1 MTHKSGP
8 AVTHTSVMV
17 SELLEH
23 LNVRPGGRYIDCT
36 VGVGGHAAAI
46 LQAGEPDC
54 RLLGLDADPE
64 ALRIARER
72 LTPFGACVTLV
83 ESYFSEVTQVAAEAG
98 FLPADGLIC
107 DLGVSSVQL
116 DRPERGFSFRAEGPL
131 DMRFGPSA
139 ERTAADIVN
148 SESQEELARIL
159 YEYGEER
166 RSRRIARR
174 IVERR
179 PFSSTTQLAKAVE
192 QVAGEGR
199 QASRSRVHPA
209 TKTFLALRIAVNQEL
224 RHLETVLAEAR
235 DLLGFGSR
243 LVVISFHSLEDRLV
257 KRFLQDA
264 SRGDAPTFRLLTR
277 KVVRPGPAEVQGN
290 RRSRSARLRAA
301 EAI

>member
-1 MTHKSGP
+1 MTDHSP
-8 AVTHTSVMV
+8 RVLHHDAVMV
-17 SELLEH
+17 SEVLEH
-23 LNVRPGGRYIDCT
+23 LQVRPGGRYIDCT
-36 VGVGGHAAAI
+36 VGAGGHAAAI
-46 LQAGEPDC
+46 LKAGEPDC
-54 RLLGLDADPE
+54 RLLGLDADPQ
-64 ALRIARER
+64 ALNLARQR
-72 LTPFGACVTLV
+72 LAPFGDRVTLV
-83 ESYFSEVTQVAAEAG
+83 ESYSNEIALIAAEAG
-98 FLPADGLIC
+98 FVPADGLIC
-107 DLGVSSVQL
+107 DLGISSLQL
-116 DRPERGFSFRAEGPL
+116 DQPERGFSFRAEGPL

-139 ERTAADIVN
+139 DCTAADIVN

-179 PFSSTTQLAKAVE
+179 PFSSTIQLAKAVE

-243 LVVISFHSLEDRLV
+243 FVVISFHSLEDRLV
-257 KRFLQDA
+257 KRFLQNA
-264 SRGDAPTFRLLTR
+264 SRSDAPTFRLLTR
-277 KVVRPGPAEVQGN
+277 KVVRTGPDEVQRN

>member
-1 MTHKSGP
+1 MTHEAGP

-72 LTPFGACVTLV
+72 LTPFGARVTLV